1 MITVIVPN
9 SENETLIKEI
19 CCILE
24 KFGGACFVSQNS
36 VQDFFAVSP
45 SFLFFLT
52 DTVCTVPSKNTVL
65 LHTDTDAD
73 IKLPKNCRFER
84 IITDYTENKIQKS
97 KVISV
102 GMRRQN
108 DISISSTESG
118 NMHIAVQNTVY
129 TLSGKEIL
137 PCEFSVLGN
146 TTAQHN
152 AILYAFTLLLL
163 AEKTDTETL
172 IIKL

>member
-52 DTVCTVPSKNTVL
+52 DTVCTVPSKNTVCADKTISAFPVRKAGTCTSPFKIPFTHCRARKYCPVNFPYSATQPHGTMLYCML
-65 LHTDTDAD
+65 LHF
-73 IKLPKNCRFER
+73 CFW
-84 IITDYTENKIQKS
+84 QK
-97 KVISV
+97 K
-102 GMRRQN
+102 RTR
-108 DISISSTESG
+108 
-118 NMHIAVQNTVY
+118 
-129 TLSGKEIL
+129 K
-137 PCEFSVLGN
+137 P
-146 TTAQHN
+146 
-152 AILYAFTLLLL
+152 
-163 AEKTDTETL
+163 
-172 IIKL
+172 